1 MKADIKIIKVKKHM
15 TTLRRK
21 KRKIIIKIKKPL

>member
-1 MKADIKIIKVKKHM
+1 MLGIF

-21 KRKIIIKIKKPL
+21 KRKPKKILVPEKDRGNDI